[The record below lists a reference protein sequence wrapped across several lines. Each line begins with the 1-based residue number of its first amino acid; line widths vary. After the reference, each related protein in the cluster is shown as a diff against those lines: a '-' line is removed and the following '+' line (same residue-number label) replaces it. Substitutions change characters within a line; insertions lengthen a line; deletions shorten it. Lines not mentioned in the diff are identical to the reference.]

1 MAAIRMPLDQIKA
14 VGQGAGLGL
23 KDRNASLCPARIDL
37 RKVMVAL
44 AKAIVDQTKIAC
56 GV

>member
-1 MAAIRMPLDQIKA
+1 MPLDQIKA

-23 KDRNASLCPARIDL
+23 KDRNASLCPARINL
-37 RKVMVAL
+37 CKVMVAL
-44 AKAIVDQTKIAC
+44 AKAIVDQAEIAC